1 MTRKQQALR
10 LVLLA
15 ALAAMAG
22 VWLLFPPARQATVTS
37 GDSADTS
44 AVAEP
49 PSPAVAL
56 VSLPPRPPRDA
67 RPADVLPLLQA
78 RADVG
83 DGIAACRVSVELMR
97 CQLIA
102 RKLPDTQA
110 TLEQQLKIADPRA
123 IADIESHLEQV
134 RAKAATCAHVPA
146 AMSGRA
152 QHYLRAAAL
161 AGEPLS
167 RLRYASGA
175 GFDDTGA
182 YDYLLT
188 PEFDHWRREAPSMMQ
203 QSLADG
209 RPEAAFSLAFAH
221 GGDQGL
227 FAGLVA
233 NDDFQALAYSRLLH
247 RLFGE
252 SLRALPI
259 PLPQPALGAPDA
271 ARAEALAAQW
281 HQRHFGG
288 KTFDLVELMRTSDD
302 SPWGDGRTQAES
314 AADPCPAPDAHLHE

>member
-22 VWLLFPPARQATVTS
+22 VWLLFPPARHPTESAS
-37 GDSADTS
+37 DSADTS

-67 RPADVLPLLQA
+67 RPAEVLPLLQA

-102 RKLPDTQA
+102 RKLTDTQA

-123 IADIESHLEQV
+123 IADIESQLERV
-134 RAKAATCAHVPA
+134 RASAASCAHVPA
-146 AMSGRA
+146 ALSDRA

-161 AGEPLS
+161 AGDSSS

-175 GFDDTGA
+175 GFDDTDA
-182 YDYLLT
+182 FDYLLT
-188 PEFDHWRREAPSMMQ
+188 PEFDHWRREAQTMMQ

-209 RPEAAFSLAFAH
+209 RPEAALSLAFAY

-233 NDDFQALAYSRLLH
+233 NDDFQALAHSRLLH
-247 RLFGE
+247 RLFGD
-252 SLRALPI
+252 SLRAFPI

-281 HQRHFGG
+281 HQRHFDGR
-288 KTFDLVELMRTSDD
+288 TFDLVELMRNSDD
-302 SPWGDGRTQAES
+302 SPWGDGRTPVETT
-314 AADPCPAPDAHLHE
+314 ADPCPDPEARLNE